1 MKNVGSQA
9 LRGLLETFLGTK
21 KRLWRYDNTTITLE
35 RLNLMFIKQV
45 HSISNQARM
54 AKPFKYRKMCQVP
67 TEPFFFGE
75 ERLSFLSFYNFGKY
89 FFYEKCGKFTIH
101 FYIVIP
107 FPLLTPFL

>member
-1 MKNVGSQA
+1 MKNVGSQG

-54 AKPFKYRKMCQVP
+54 AKAFKYRKMCQVL
-67 TEPFFFGE
+67 TEPFFFRRGALE
-75 ERLSFLSFYNFGKY
+75 LFKFL
-89 FFYEKCGKFTIH
+89 
-101 FYIVIP
+101 
-107 FPLLTPFL
+107 